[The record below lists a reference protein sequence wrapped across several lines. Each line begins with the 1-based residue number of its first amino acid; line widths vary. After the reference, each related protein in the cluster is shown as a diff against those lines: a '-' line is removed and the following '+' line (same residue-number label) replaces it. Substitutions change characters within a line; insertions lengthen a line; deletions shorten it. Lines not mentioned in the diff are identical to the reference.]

1 MIFSCLYYQNEY
13 YIGTYGGGMYVLN
26 PATLTLRDFE
36 PDGGMPFSR
45 GHIFCIKQDRE
56 NNLWIGTSLG
66 IFCYKDG
73 RQIAHYTSANSK
85 LPEGNVYEIYFDST
99 HKGWICTENGMCIW
113 DPSARTLKTDV
124 FPEGFIHKEK
134 IRVIY
139 EDSNHDLYFFPDKGS
154 LFISDLSMISFRRL
168 QPGTPIEGNDGMF
181 VVEDREKW
189 LWLGTNNGLFRY
201 DK

>member
-36 PDGGMPFSR
+36 PMEECLLVRDIF
-45 GHIFCIKQDRE
+45 FCIKQDRE
-56 NNLWIGTSLG
+56 KNLWIGTSFR

-113 DPSARTLKTDV
+113 DPSARTLKPM

-134 IRVIY
+134 
-139 EDSNHDLYFFPDKGS
+139 
-154 LFISDLSMISFRRL
+154 
-168 QPGTPIEGNDGMF
+168 
-181 VVEDREKW
+181 
-189 LWLGTNNGLFRY
+189 
-201 DK
+201 

>member
-1 MIFSCLYYQNEY
+1 
-13 YIGTYGGGMYVLN
+13 MYVLN

-36 PDGGMPFSR
+36 PDGGMPFSK

-56 NNLWIGTSLG
+56 KNLWIGTSLG

-154 LFISDLSMISFRRL
+154 LFISDRC
-168 QPGTPIEGNDGMF
+168 
-181 VVEDREKW
+181 V
-189 LWLGTNNGLFRY
+189 
-201 DK
+201 

>member
-1 MIFSCLYYQNEY
+1 
-13 YIGTYGGGMYVLN
+13 
-26 PATLTLRDFE
+26 
-36 PDGGMPFSR
+36 
-45 GHIFCIKQDRE
+45 
-56 NNLWIGTSLG
+56 
-66 IFCYKDG
+66 
-73 RQIAHYTSANSK
+73 
-85 LPEGNVYEIYFDST
+85 
-99 HKGWICTENGMCIW
+99 MCIW

-189 LWLGTNNGLFRY
+189 LWLGTNNGLFR
-201 DK
+201 